1 MASLQRVVGGVG
13 RPRRAG
19 RPRDGGVEGAAGKPS
34 VPGGAGELGGRP
46 LGRAVAQDAVD
57 ARDGGGRAV
66 GADACKVDGR
76 DIYEYVSKRCLG
88 LAHGIA
94 RT

>member
-1 MASLQRVVGGVG
+1 MSSLQWVVGGVR
-13 RPRRAG
+13 RPRRAR
-19 RPRDGGVEGAAGKPS
+19 RPRDGGVEGAAGEPG
-34 VPGGAGELGGRP
+34 VPGGAGELGGGP
-46 LGRAVAQDAVD
+46 LCGAVAQDPVD